1 MKLRVLRSKE
11 HPQRHWFY
19 PAMSEE
25 ACKEDCVRLE
35 SGAQASDA
43 FAALQVKKIAKSQ
56 GDPKKTIGQAMMTFD
71 NGTMEVDTIYE
82 DGTWVRDDTL
92 VPNNTPELLQDLQGN
107 ERLPWKIWKIKKI
120 KEALDR
126 RRHPDPDP
134 CLLPSVPDCPAQ
146 ASL

>member
-1 MKLRVLRSKE
+1 MRWLKHRCNCGSTSDLRDIHILEFSPFSDWVKPMKLRVLRSKE

-71 NGTMEVDTIYE
+71 NGTMEVDTLSMRMAR
-82 DGTWVRDDTL
+82 G
-92 VPNNTPELLQDLQGN
+92 
-107 ERLPWKIWKIKKI
+107 
-120 KEALDR
+120 
-126 RRHPDPDP
+126 
-134 CLLPSVPDCPAQ
+134 
-146 ASL
+146 